1 MGISTGTKRRS
12 WSFEDKLRIV
22 QRYLNEDLGI
32 KRLAKEENM
41 DHSLLNHWIHKYLD
55 EGEQGLKQKGHS
67 GNPFAALHT
76 SKNLSEIDKL
86 RLTVTKQEI
95 EIERLKKG
103 YQVKGAGVNKEF
115 VIINDVNLK
124 S

>member
-1 MGISTGTKRRS
+1 MGISKGTKRRS
-12 WSFEDKLRIV
+12 WSFEEKLRIV

-41 DHSLLNHWIHKYLD
+41 DYSLLNHWIHNYLD
-55 EGEQGLKQKGHS
+55 EGEQGLRPKGHS
-67 GNPFAALHT
+67 GNPYAALHT

-86 RLTVTKQEI
+86 RLIVAKQEI

-103 YQVKGAGVNKEF
+103 YQVKGAGANKEF
-115 VIINDVNLK
+115 ATINAVN
-124 S
+124 SES